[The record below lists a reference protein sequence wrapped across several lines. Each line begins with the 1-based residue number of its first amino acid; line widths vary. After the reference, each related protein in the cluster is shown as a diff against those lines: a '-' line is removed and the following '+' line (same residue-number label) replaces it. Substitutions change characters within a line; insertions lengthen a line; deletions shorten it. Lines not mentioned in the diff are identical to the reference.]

1 MSKSFAVLPCNGLDK
16 VAGCIAREIA
26 LNLIEKSDSEMICPV
41 LYRVADARYTKLAQE
56 KPLLVID
63 GCPTRCASKLAS
75 EKGLKVTAKVTVTEE
90 AKTKGVDMGDSL
102 RLRENEVKL
111 AEILADELLL
121 EKETEKT
128 SESVTTAEGDT
139 VYPET
144 YDYEVYK
151 KDKFI
156 FRVPKEGMLFNEN
169 DSWVYISGNKA
180 RIGVTDYVQQSL
192 SDIMFFT
199 PPVVGNEVEQFGEL
213 GEIESGKA
221 VFEVISPV
229 SGRITVVNEN
239 LSVTPELINQSPYE
253 KGWIVEMELTDIE
266 SDKEL
271 LLEFEGYFTIL
282 KRKVDEFH
290 V

>member
-16 VAGCIAREIA
+16 GAGCVAREIA
-26 LNLIEKSDSEMICPV
+26 INLIEKSDSDMICPV
-41 LYRVADARYTKLAQE
+41 LYRVADARYNKIAQE

-63 GCPTRCASKLAS
+63 GCQTRCASKLAS
-75 EKGLKVTAKVTVTEE
+75 EKGLKVSAKITVTEE
-90 AKTKGVDMGDSL
+90 AKNRGVDLGDSL

-111 AEILADELLL
+111 AEMVADELLL
-121 EKETEKT
+121 EKEAEKASGGET
-128 SESVTTAEGDT
+128 ASESET

-156 FRVPKEGMLFNEN
+156 FRVPKEGLLFNEN
-169 DSWVYISGNKA
+169 DSWVYIAGNKA

-213 GEIESGKA
+213 GVIESGKA
-221 VFEVISPV
+221 VFEVVSPV
-229 SGRITVVNEN
+229 SGRIKAVNEE
-239 LSVTPELINQSPYE
+239 LAVAPELINLNPYE
-253 KGWIVEMELTDIE
+253 KGWIAEVELSDLA
-266 SDKEL
+266 SDKEFL
-271 LLEFEGYFTIL
+271 LDFAGYFTIL

>member
-1 MSKSFAVLPCNGLDK
+1 MSNSFAILPCNGLDK
-16 VAGCIAREIA
+16 GAGCIAREIA
-26 LNLIEKSDSEMICPV
+26 INLIEKSDSNIICPV

-56 KPLLVID
+56 KLLLVID
-63 GCPTRCASKLAS
+63 GCQTRCASKLAS
-75 EKGLKVTAKVTVTEE
+75 EKGLKVTAKITVTEE
-90 AKTKGVDMGDSL
+90 AKTRGFELGDSL
-102 RLRENEVKL
+102 RLGENEVKL
-111 AEILADELLL
+111 AEMVADELLL
-121 EKETEKT
+121 EKEAEKATESKT
-128 SESVTTAEGDT
+128 AAENET

-156 FRVPKEGMLFNEN
+156 FRVPKEGLLFNEN

-221 VFEVISPV
+221 VFEVVSPV
-229 SGRITVVNEN
+229 SGKITAVNEE
-239 LSVTPELINQSPYE
+239 LSVAPELINQNPYE
-253 KGWIVEMELTDIE
+253 KGWIAEVELSDLEN
-266 SDKEL
+266 DKEL
-271 LLEFEGYFTIL
+271 LLDFEGYFTIL

>member
-16 VAGCIAREIA
+16 GAGCIAREIA
-26 LNLIEKSDSEMICPV
+26 LHLIEKSESEMICPV
-41 LYRVADARYTKLAQE
+41 LYRIADARYNKIAQE

-63 GCPTRCASKLAS
+63 GCQTRCASKLAS
-75 EKGLKVTAKVTVTEE
+75 EKGLKVTAKITVTEE
-90 AKTKGVDMGDSL
+90 AKSRGFELGDAL
-102 RLRENEVKL
+102 RLGENELKL
-111 AEILADELLL
+111 AERIADELLL
-121 EKETEKT
+121 EKKAEKSLGSETA
-128 SESVTTAEGDT
+128 AEGET

-156 FRVPKEGMLFNEN
+156 FRVPKEGFLFNEN
-169 DSWVYISGNKA
+169 DSWVYIVGNIA

-221 VFEVISPV
+221 VFEVVSPV
-229 SGRITVVNEN
+229 TGRITAVNEE
-239 LSVTPELINQSPYE
+239 LAVTPELINMNPYE
-253 KGWIVEMELTDIE
+253 KGWIVEMELTDLE

>member
-16 VAGCIAREIA
+16 GAGCIAREIA

-41 LYRVADARYTKLAQE
+41 LYRVADARYTKIAQE

-63 GCPTRCASKLAS
+63 GCQTRCASKLAS
-75 EKGLKVTAKVTVTEE
+75 EKGLKVTAKITVTEE
-90 AKTKGVDMGDSL
+90 AKTRGVDLGDSL
-102 RLRENEVKL
+102 RLGENELKL
-111 AEILADELLL
+111 AEMMANELLL
-121 EKETEKT
+121 EKETEKASGSET
-128 SESVTTAEGDT
+128 SSESET

-156 FRVPKEGMLFNEN
+156 FRVPKEGLLFNEN

-180 RIGVTDYVQQSL
+180 RVGVTDYVQQSL

-213 GEIESGKA
+213 GAIESGKA
-221 VFEVISPV
+221 VFEVVSPV
-229 SGRITVVNEN
+229 SGRITAVNEE
-239 LSVTPELINQSPYE
+239 LSVAPELINQNPYE
-253 KGWIVEMELTDIE
+253 KGWIAEVELSDLE
-266 SDKEL
+266 SDKEF
-271 LLEFEGYFTIL
+271 LLEFEGYFVIL
-282 KRKVDEFH
+282 KRKVDDFH